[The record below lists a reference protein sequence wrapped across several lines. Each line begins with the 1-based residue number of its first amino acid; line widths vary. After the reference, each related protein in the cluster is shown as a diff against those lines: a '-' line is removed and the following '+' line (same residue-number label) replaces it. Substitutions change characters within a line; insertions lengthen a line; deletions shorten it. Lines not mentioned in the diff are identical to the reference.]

1 MPYGSRFCHFLS
13 GYKPFSLVLDV
24 YVGRYAS
31 PWFVVDHCGTY
42 IWLMWIVAGR
52 CGWFRVLVT
61 TLFMFK
67 QFKCLHDE
75 GNQGN
80 ITF

>member
-1 MPYGSRFCHFLS
+1 MVNADRCW
-13 GYKPFSLVLDV
+13 SLWVVL
-24 YVGRYAS
+24 G
-31 PWFVVDHCGTY
+31 
-42 IWLMWIVAGR
+42 
-52 CGWFRVLVT
+52 VLVT
-61 TLFMFK
+61 TLFMFN